1 MPSRSGR
8 TDHSLLT
15 CAPCSHRRPE
25 LPVRKTDWAGRV
37 ALSTCR
43 RGVAMCGIVSFTFR
57 SPRVTAPTSQG
68 VLRNDRL
75 RPNPRRVAWQ
85 LDLDPRASPAGGR
98 GAPGVH
104 ADADRPRRTLLSR
117 DVGLDTHV
125 ADVAN
130 LMIWEDLRD
139 IVLVGHSY
147 GGVVVR
153 HVADRMPDRI
163 NSLIYLDAFVPENG
177 NALFDY
183 LPDNGKSSRE
193 LAVAHGDGLKGSP
206 IPASVFAVN
215 AADAAWVDRQ
225 CTMHPLSSFEAPAR
239 VSGAGDGVPT
249 IGYILACRHDGPFGQ
264 FYAKAGER
272 RWWQE
277 ELACG
282 HDVMLD
288 MPNELTALLLQRT

>member
-1 MPSRSGR
+1 MKCLIDTHDKNKGDCQERELTEEQFFEQFAALEDGLALLQIHMRSLSENAKLFGSFAR
-8 TDHSLLT
+8 TK
-15 CAPCSHRRPE
+15 APPP
-25 LPVRKTDWAGRV
+25 LPGCT
-37 ALSTCR
+37 
-43 RGVAMCGIVSFTFR
+43 
-57 SPRVTAPTSQG
+57 
-68 VLRNDRL
+68 LRCL
-75 RPNPRRVAWQ
+75 RPGAHRVFTPT
-85 LDLDPRASPAGGR
+85 LT
-98 GAPGVH
+98 GVGERSH
-104 ADADRPRRTLLSR
+104 LLSR
-117 DVGLDTHV
+117 DVGLDTHI

-130 LMIWEDLRD
+130 LMIWENLRD

-147 GGVVVR
+147 GGVVAR

-163 NSLIYLDAFVPENG
+163 RSLIYLDAFVPENG

-183 LPDNGKSSRE
+183 LPDDGKSLRE
-193 LAVAHGDGLKGSP
+193 LAVADGDGWKIP
-206 IPASVFAVN
+206 PRPASVFAVN

-225 CTMHPLSSFEAPAR
+225 CTMHPLSTCEAPAQI
-239 VSGAGDGVPT
+239 SGACDGIST
-249 IGYILACRHDGPFGQ
+249 IGYILARGYEGPFGQ